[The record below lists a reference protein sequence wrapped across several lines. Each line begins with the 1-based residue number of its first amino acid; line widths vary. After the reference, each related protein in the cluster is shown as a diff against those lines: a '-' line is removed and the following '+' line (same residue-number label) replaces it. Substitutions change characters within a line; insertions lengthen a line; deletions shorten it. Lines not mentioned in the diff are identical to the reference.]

1 MEDNK
6 GKLPSTNIN
15 WYPGHMAR
23 AKRKIVEALPN
34 IDMVIELLDAR
45 APLSSRNPDFKDIF
59 KNKPALTL
67 LTKSSLADRNATAR
81 FVRELSGDN
90 SRARAIDCKTGYGMK
105 DIAPAINE
113 LMAEKLARDAARGI
127 KRPIRAMVAGITNVG
142 KSTFINTLCGQK
154 KAAAADRPG
163 VTRQNARISVPSLG
177 LELTDTPGLL
187 WHRFDD
193 RAVGVKLACLGSIN
207 DDILDVWGLALELL
221 VILKTR
227 YPACI
232 TARYG
237 VEASP
242 EDDVNELFERIARRR
257 GFIRSGG
264 VIDEERAA
272 SVILDEFRAG
282 RIGQITLD

>member
-1 MEDNK
+1 MNGLTQD
-6 GKLPSTNIN
+6 IH
-15 WYPGHMAR
+15 WYPGHMAK
-23 AKRKIVEALPN
+23 AKRKIIESLPN
-34 IDMVIELLDAR
+34 IDMVIELLDSR

-59 KNKPALTL
+59 KNKPVLTL
-67 LTKSSLADRNATAR
+67 LTKSALADRNATAK
-81 FVRELSGDN
+81 FVRELSGVN
-90 SRARAIDCKTGYGMK
+90 YRARAIDCKTGYGIK

-113 LMAEKLARDAARGI
+113 LMAEKLAKDAARGI

-154 KAAAADRPG
+154 KAAAEDRPG
-163 VTRQNARISVPSLG
+163 VTRQNARIPIPSLG
-177 LELTDTPGLL
+177 IELTDTPGLL
-187 WHRFDD
+187 WHKFDD
-193 RAVGVKLACLGSIN
+193 RSVGIKLACLGSVN

-221 VILKTR
+221 VMLKAR
-227 YPACI
+227 YPQCI

-237 VEASP
+237 VETDP
-242 EDDVNELFERIARRR
+242 GDDVNELFERIARKR

-282 RIGQITLD
+282 KTGQITLD